1 MPCSVCLFLSLFRK
15 CTSQC
20 TEAIHHDRGTQ
31 VSFFRF
37 SLNKYSCKNKTTKEL
52 TKFHAVKRFLHE
64 VIESQKMTGENGM
77 ELCTINLN
85 KDAVSNCKT
94 YTEEIY
100 DECISK
106 LRACET
112 KVYEEEDVLGLLNS
126 NPVTRYRYFVLWT
139 T

>member
-1 MPCSVCLFLSLFRK
+1 MYCFVGMASHPRTVK
-15 CTSQC
+15 NMQEKMSQ
-20 TEAIHHDRGTQ
+20 
-31 VSFFRF
+31 SF
-37 SLNKYSCKNKTTKEL
+37 NKDVLLWKKEL

-77 ELCTINLN
+77 ELCTINLK

-112 KVYEEEDVLGLLNS
+112 KVYEEEDVLGLLDS
-126 NPVTRYRYFVLWT
+126 NPATRYRYFVLWT